1 MAKVQ
6 NTFIKSKMNKDLDD
20 RILSRGEYRNAQNI
34 NVSKSES
41 SDVGAM
47 ENVLGNIKLDS
58 FTSLI
63 EGAVIIGSFMDY
75 TNERIFVMITNYS
88 DFDGNTESTNYAP
101 AGAYCCIAVYN
112 LVTNQALNLVKG
124 NFLNFSTTNPIN
136 DINLIEDLLFWT
148 DDRNQPR
155 KINVDLALSAGADT
169 TNPHYFNED
178 QISLAKYN
186 PYKTPLLFSNITVS
200 GFNAASANATIA
212 GGSTVNKGGSI
223 SLSRTITVDQATG
236 NVFAGMAI
244 SGGNIPADTTI
255 VSYINNVIT
264 LSKLLTGADAS
275 GVTYTTTWKLTSSAS
290 LIKAGMYLVLDS
302 SVQAQTQNI
311 QISYIVNDTTVNLSS
326 TASTVFASQ
335 TVKIYYP
342 TSYTKNKK
350 FLSPS
355 MAGFIVSGL
364 GVQPFRQ
371 TANNKFSAQFNGT
384 PRVGMLISCAVGGST
399 ATSIKGAMAD
409 DTTISAVSDDGGGE
423 FEITTDRTFDAGTL
437 LSGCSVLL
445 SDPNP
450 YYDLNWPGDPDYLE
464 SKFVR
469 FAYRF
474 KYEDGE
480 YSLISPFTQP
490 CFVPKQDGFITT
502 GFKKSTIFQKISR
515 SQPGQTTM
523 TPPVTYQDG
532 TTAGTLSNNKNYID
546 FSYSNLSSQESNLAK
561 STVVAF
567 FENRI
572 QEVDV
577 QIPFEYIVNTLYS
590 NLKVIEIDILYKESD
605 GLQVKVLD
613 TFANTDTEISSNNT
627 YILSYNYQSRKP
639 FRNLTDAEVV
649 RVYDKV
655 PVRAKTQSVT
665 GNRVVFGNFV
675 DKPTPPLTLSYG
687 VSVSE
692 KFRIDSTNGTNNGFS
707 NISAALAYPNHS
719 VKQNRTY
726 QLGVILQDKY
736 GRASDVIL
744 SSLGD
749 ETIQFPAGAGGA
761 IFSGST
767 IFHNYRLSTQNIY
780 NWFGDSM
787 KMLWS
792 NPIPETVSYAT
803 GYPGL
808 YRSGIVDATC
818 TQSSSNKFSLAVWNN
833 DIAVGSIAQ
842 GIDSS
847 SVSFSETIIAFD
859 AISTPATITLS
870 SDVTI
875 NASTAVKII
884 GNANPL
890 GWYSYKIVVK
900 ASEEDYYNAYLPNAL
915 AGTTQYSIAAA
926 SNLSHIT
933 LTADNIN
940 KIPSDI
946 TEATPEQTQFRSS
959 DEILFPRVAA
969 QNYNKFSQ
977 QINVSAGEN
986 PNRSR
991 FFTVDAIG
999 KTPDLGLNTPPFG
1012 TITKAAGIY
1021 DAASNPTVAKLRT
1034 YGTSF
1039 GGFYNNPSNA
1049 GAKVPTSVLDP
1060 ITGQSS
1066 NVTSGDASFFGINVL
1081 YGNRIELDD
1090 PNRRGAAIAGWMFPN
1105 PESKWKNDQLTGFL
1119 GEIEA
1124 STYAGIANLGWGY
1137 LSNNGVAPSIEQSI
1151 QTDTDGEGSGMR
1163 VRGMCIGPN
1172 NVTGKF
1178 VAPFENG
1185 NLSNM
1190 YWQIQSS
1197 GTGYKVGDVI
1207 TVPPVASAGN
1217 TFTRWS
1223 DPIQFTLEEGHLNTP
1238 ESSQNIAGLPISV
1251 IEIKP
1256 TTSNLDIY
1264 WESSTTGLISELNNV
1279 INTAAKLSQPAS
1291 LDFTQL
1297 GTSESAVFYPESIN
1311 PANGFFISKFK
1322 CRNGVGGLLSNVVYE
1337 LEKVENN
1344 QGTIISSDFNITNT
1358 TTLGEGAIYATSA
1371 RSFNQN
1377 NSNNVFNFFVKATN
1391 PITIGVSGEDLVNT
1405 FQFSGSI
1412 ANSSPSLVKIDGTAA
1427 VQSDFEA
1434 TSPGTFVQLVIYARN
1449 GAYHTVADEQ
1459 IQWNLGSESG
1469 AGTWSLQSGQGGT
1482 SITAVNPVASETG
1495 LKINKQIIRFTPPGV
1510 NGTYTNTISVTDGSG
1525 KGLTSTRFTMS
1536 VVVSAPLGGGTS
1548 G

>member
-20 RILSRGEYRNAQNI
+20 RILSKGEYRNAQNV
-34 NVSKSES
+34 NVSKSEG

-75 TNERIFVMITNYS
+75 ANERIFVMITNYS

-112 LVTNQALNLVKG
+112 LVTNQAVNLVKG

-155 KINVDLALSAGADT
+155 KINVDLALSASADSANT
-169 TNPHYFNED
+169 HYFNED

-186 PYKTPLLFSNITVS
+186 PYKTPLLFSNITVVNFNGPNS
-200 GFNAASANATIA
+200 GLATIGGGQCRND
-212 GGSTVNKGGSI
+212 GGSSVGDLSITVNNQSDNI
-223 SLSRTITVDQATG
+223 
-236 NVFAGMAI
+236 FANMAI
-244 SGGNIPADTTI
+244 SGGSIPSNTTI
-255 VSYINNVIT
+255 VSYDGTTIV
-264 LSKLLTGADAS
+264 LSNALTGSDTT
-275 GVTYTTTWKLTSSAS
+275 GTTYTITWKLTSSAS

-302 SVQAQTQNI
+302 SIQAQSQNI

-326 TASTVFASQ
+326 TASTVFVNQ

-355 MAGFIVSGL
+355 MAGFIMSG
-364 GVQPFRQ
+364 GPAQPFSQ
-371 TANNKFSAQFNGT
+371 STNTIFSAQFNGT
-384 PRVGMLISCAVGGST
+384 PRVGMLISCAVGGSS
-399 ATSIKGAMAD
+399 ATSIGGAMAD
-409 DTTISAVSDDGGGE
+409 DTVISAVSDDGGGE
-423 FEITTDRTFDAGTL
+423 FEITTNKAFDEGTL

-450 YYDLNWPGDPDYLE
+450 YYSLNWPGDPDYLE

-502 GFKKSTIFQKISR
+502 GLKKSTIFQKISK
-515 SQPGQTTM
+515 SEPGSSGSYT
-523 TPPVTYQDG
+523 DG
-532 TTAGTLSNNKNYID
+532 NDKYLD
-546 FSYSNLSSQESNLAK
+546 FNYSNLSSQEANLAK
-561 STVVAF
+561 STVVSF

-572 QEVDV
+572 QEVDI

-590 NLKVIEIDILYKESD
+590 NLKIIEIDILYKESD

-613 TFANTDTEISSNNT
+613 TFANTDEIISSNNT
-627 YILSYNYQSRKP
+627 NLLTYNYQSRKP

-665 GNRVVFGNFV
+665 GNRVVFGNFI
-675 DKPTPPLTLSYG
+675 DKPTPPLTLNYA

-749 ETIQFPAGAGGA
+749 ETIQFPAGSGGA

-780 NWFGDSM
+780 NWFGDSI
-787 KMLWS
+787 KMLWQ
-792 NPIPETVSYAT
+792 NPIPETVSYAS

-808 YRSGIVDATC
+808 YRSGVVDTIC
-818 TQSSSNKFSLAVWNN
+818 TQSSSNIFSLAVWNN
-833 DIAVGSIAQ
+833 DIAVGSIVQ

-847 SVSFSETIIAFD
+847 SVSFSEAIIAFD

-870 SDVTI
+870 NDVAI
-875 NASTAVKII
+875 NAGTAVKII

-890 GWYSYKIVVK
+890 GWYSYKIVIK

-915 AGTTQYSIAAA
+915 AGTTQYSINEA

-969 QNYNKFSQ
+969 QNWNKFSQ
-977 QINVSAGEN
+977 QITTSSGEN
-986 PNRSR
+986 PTRSR

-999 KTPDLGLNTPPFG
+999 KTTDLGLNTNSPG
-1012 TITKAAGIY
+1012 TVTKASGIY

-1039 GGFYNNPSNA
+1039 GGLYNNPANP
-1049 GAKVPTSVLDP
+1049 GTQVPSFVEDP
-1060 ITGQSS
+1060 ITGSDV
-1066 NVTSGDASFFGINVL
+1066 NVLSGSASFFGINVL
-1081 YGNRIELDD
+1081 FGNRTNLA
-1090 PNRRGAAIAGWMFPN
+1090 PGNKRGAAIPGWMYPN
-1105 PESKWKNDQLTGFL
+1105 PKTTWKNDQAVGFV
-1119 GEIEA
+1119 GNIEA
-1124 STYAGIANLGWGY
+1124 GSTGWGY
-1137 LSNNGVAPSIEQSI
+1137 LSNNNQTIPTVNNSIKTS
-1151 QTDTDGEGSGMR
+1151 TNSKEGSGMR
-1163 VRGMCIGPN
+1163 VRAMCIGPN
-1172 NVTGKF
+1172 NDTGEF
-1178 VAPFENG
+1178 TSPFQNG
-1185 NLSNM
+1185 NLSNIF
-1190 YWQIQSS
+1190 WRIETS
-1197 GTGYKVGDVI
+1197 GSGYEVGDVI
-1207 TVPPVASAGN
+1207 TVPAVLGSPGQGGY
-1217 TFTRWS
+1217 TKWS
-1223 DPIQFTLEEGHLNTP
+1223 DEMNFTLEEGHLNTP

-1251 IEIKP
+1251 MEIKP

-1264 WESSTTGLISELNNV
+1264 WETSTTGLISELNNV
-1279 INTAAKLSQPAS
+1279 INTAAKLSQPNS
-1291 LDFTQL
+1291 LSFTEL
-1297 GTSESAVFYPESIN
+1297 GPAKANVYYPESAPFQGVNSVISQFTCLNGIN
-1311 PANGFFISKFK
+1311 GALGNIVF
-1322 CRNGVGGLLSNVVYE
+1322 NLD
-1337 LEKVENN
+1337 KVENN
-1344 QGTIISSDFNITNT
+1344 SGTIITGDFGLTSLAGTGSIKTNI
-1358 TTLGEGAIYATSA
+1358 A
-1371 RSFNQN
+1371 RAFNQVN
-1377 NSNNVFNFFVKATN
+1377 NNNVFNFFITATN
-1391 PITIGVSGEDLVNT
+1391 VSLGISYTNT
-1405 FQFSGSI
+1405 FQISGSI
-1412 ANSSPSLVKIDGTAA
+1412 ANNIPSLVKIDGTAA

-1434 TSPGTFVQLVIYARN
+1434 TSSPNVFVQLDIYARN
-1449 GAYHTVADEQ
+1449 GAYQTVADEQ
-1459 IQWNLGSESG
+1459 ITWNLNAGPDDNQVG
-1469 AGTWSLQSGQGGT
+1469 GGTWSLQSGQGGT
-1482 SITAVNPVASETG
+1482 SITAVNSTEVG
-1495 LKINKQIIRFTPPGV
+1495 LKLSKQVVRFTPPGAD
-1510 NGTYTNTISVTDGSG
+1510 GTYTNTISVTDGSG
-1525 KGLTSTRFTMS
+1525 KGLTSTTFTMS
-1536 VVVSAPLGGGTS
+1536 VVVVGPLNEGTS